1 MLPDTIKPAI
11 DKANEIWVG
20 FIAMLPNLGIA
31 LVVAFVFIG
40 FSMAGKRSVKALFLR
55 RGRRDLGSLLGSFTS
70 WLVLLFGALTIAT
83 IIFPSVKPSDA
94 LATLGIGSV
103 AIGFA
108 LKDILQNWFAGLLLL
123 YKRPFRRDD
132 QIKSGEF
139 EGTVE
144 RIEGRAT
151 IIKTYDGQRVVIPN
165 SDIYTRAVTVR
176 TAFPYRRSDCV
187 IGIGYTDDIEKAC
200 AAMVSAM
207 ASVEGVEK
215 TPAPEALVWELMG
228 PTVNIKARWWTKSL
242 RTDVVHVR
250 ARVILALKHA
260 LDAAGVA
267 VPYPTQ
273 ILITQDSK
281 GRFMPLATDKTRQES
296 SDDF

>member
-1 MLPDTIKPAI
+1 MFPETIKPAI
-11 DKANEIWVG
+11 DKANEIWIG

-31 LVVAFVFIG
+31 VVVGLLFIG
-40 FSMAGKRSVKALFLR
+40 FSFVAKRSVKALFLR
-55 RGRRDLGSLLGSFTS
+55 RGRRDLGALLGSFTS
-70 WLVLLFGALTIAT
+70 WLVVLFGTLTVAT
-83 IIFPSVKPSDA
+83 IVFPSVKPSDA

-103 AIGFA
+103 AVGFA

-165 SDIYTRAVTVR
+165 TDIYTRAVTVR
-176 TAFPYRRSDCV
+176 TAFPFRRSDCI
-187 IGIGYTDDIEKAC
+187 IGIGYTDNIEKAC
-200 AAMVSAM
+200 AAMVSTM
-207 ASVEGVEK
+207 ASIEGVEQ
-215 TPAPEALVWELMG
+215 TPAPEALVWDLSG
-228 PTVNIKARWWTKSL
+228 ATVNIKARWWTKSL

-250 ARVILALKHA
+250 SRVILALKHA
-260 LDAAGVA
+260 LDEAGVA
-267 VPYPTQ
+267 VPYQTQ
-273 ILITQDSK
+273 ILMTQDAS
-281 GRFMPLATDKTRQES
+281 GHFLPLATANGTSAGSE
-296 SDDF
+296 